1 MCNRLYSKFP
11 KWPLRHRRAERLRHR
26 FHPDDLL
33 EKRPTELI
41 PLVTRRLQELWPGP
55 TGIPLDLPSRSR
67 LVDDIG
73 LIAVTLIALTDALEA
88 RFKRLGRK
96 RDE

>member
-1 MCNRLYSKFP
+1 MSDKLYRKFP
-11 KWPLRHRRAERLRHR
+11 RWPLRHRRSERLRRR

-41 PLVTRRLQELWPGP
+41 RLVTRRLQELWPGP
-55 TGIPLDLPSRSR
+55 TGIPLDMPSQAR

-73 LIAVTLIALTDALEA
+73 LLAVTLVALTDVLEEWF
-88 RFKRLGRK
+88 RRTGRK

>member
-1 MCNRLYSKFP
+1 MTDRLYRKFP
-11 KWPLRHRRAERLRHR
+11 RWPLRHRFSERLRRR

-55 TGIPLDLPSRSR
+55 TGIPLDMPSRAR
-67 LVDDIG
+67 VVDDIG
-73 LIAVTLIALTDALEA
+73 LLAVTLIALIDALEA
-88 RFKRLGRK
+88 RFNHLNRRVDG
-96 RDE
+96 